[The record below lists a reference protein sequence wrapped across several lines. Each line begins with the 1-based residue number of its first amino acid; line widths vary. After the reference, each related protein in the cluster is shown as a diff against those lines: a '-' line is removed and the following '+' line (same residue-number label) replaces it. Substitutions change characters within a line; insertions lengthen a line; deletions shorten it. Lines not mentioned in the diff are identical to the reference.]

1 MSGTE
6 RRDETLRISRTHFP
20 VTALGPGRRLGVWV
34 QGCPLACKGCMA
46 LDTWDAAAGTEV
58 AVADLAGRWEEAIR
72 RGATGLTVSGGEPL
86 AQPAALA
93 RFLAAAD
100 RVRAGAGP
108 ECDILLYTGYEL
120 DELDP
125 EQRAATEHADV
136 LVTGRYD
143 ASAPTDLVWRGS
155 ANQAM
160 VLRTEL
166 GRRRF
171 AEHVGERPANPP
183 IQVRVDAAG
192 AWIVGVPRRGT
203 LQRLDHRFRAAGL
216 DVARVSWRRSEAD

>member
-1 MSGTE
+1 MNTPA
-6 RRDETLRISRTHFP
+6 LRVNRTHFP

-46 LDTWDAAAGTEV
+46 LDTWDPGGGTEV
-58 AVADLAGRWEEAIR
+58 AVAELARRWREAIEQ
-72 RGATGLTVSGGEPL
+72 GATGLTVSGGEPL
-86 AQPAALA
+86 AQPVALA
-93 RFLAAAD
+93 GFLAEAD
-100 RVRAGAGP
+100 RIRREAGR
-108 ECDILLYTGYEL
+108 ECDILLYTGYEPG
-120 DELDP
+120 ELDP
-125 EQRAATEHADV
+125 AQRAATEHADV

-171 AEHVGERPANPP
+171 AEHVHERPENPP

-203 LQRLDHRFRAAGL
+203 LQRLDRSFKAAGL
-216 DVARVSWRRSEAD
+216 DVARVSWRRTDAG